1 MKKNIKKIAAL
12 GLVIGVSVI
21 SNTCV
26 FAAQEMTQ
34 ASDGSWRTLPGA
46 GIETWVQDELGW
58 YRKFEI
64 TTIPPIISVVDYVGW
79 HWIDGNYDGV
89 GECYYFGENHY
100 ILTDTVTPDG
110 YTVNTDGAWIENG
123 VVQTVGQN
131 INDYYNK
138 IKQMDELKSE
148 KNWKILEQ
156 YAEGDKIVI
165 RKSDGSIWQTY
176 SRAEL
181 EASPMRVDA
190 ITSLIGSM
198 DYLDAY
204 YGK

>member
-1 MKKNIKKIAAL
+1 MKKTLALLSLTGLMVVNSFTAAFAYEEMVQDSL
-12 GLVIGVSVI
+12 G
-21 SNTCV
+21 NWYT
-26 FAAQEMTQ
+26 
-34 ASDGSWRTLPGA
+34 RN
-46 GIETWVQDELGW
+46 GIEQEVWVQDEHGW
-58 YRKFEI
+58 FRQ
-64 TTIPPIISVVDYVGW
+64 TNSVVMGPQTVKLYGW

>member
-110 YTVNTDGAWIENG
+110 YTVNADGAWVENG
-123 VVQTVGQN
+123 VVQTVGKASTLSTDTEKSKYDISNYQTYYDEEEGRWVSAYEQQAKDM
-131 INDYYNK
+131 INDP
-138 IKQMDELKSE
+138 E
-148 KNWKILEQ
+148 
-156 YAEGDKIVI
+156 
-165 RKSDGSIWQTY
+165 IWAQ
-176 SRAEL
+176 L
-181 EASPMRVDA
+181 EA
-190 ITSLIGSM
+190 L
-198 DYLDAY
+198 Y
-204 YGK
+204 